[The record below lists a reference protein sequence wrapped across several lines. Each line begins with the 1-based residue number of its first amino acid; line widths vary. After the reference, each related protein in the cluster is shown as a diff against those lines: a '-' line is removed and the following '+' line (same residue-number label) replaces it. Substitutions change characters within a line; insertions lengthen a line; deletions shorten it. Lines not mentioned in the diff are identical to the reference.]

1 MKNVRDY
8 NVGKSDYAKHKIQ
21 PWDIW
26 KEYNLNPWDADIVKR
41 VLRTKEN
48 EQRSLDY
55 EKIIHVCMER
65 IRQLAEEAEA
75 EAKAAPEPKCKPK
88 IDSAYKDDDE
98 EDIDGT
104 TVFCLSESYKPGY
117 STNGGVFSV
126 YAVFQS
132 LGNWYAY
139 VGYNKRFKG
148 HLYLALT
155 GARFALMRIED
166 FPFPIVPMRV
176 RLDGIEHSTSVKI
189 GAPGICYEKYDYLI
203 NGGKL
208 YRYMGAYENERLFR
222 YARFEGNS
230 NIDFIALPIKLR
242 NLAMQVVCG
251 K

>member
-8 NVGKSDYAKHKIQ
+8 NVGKSDYAKHTIQ

-41 VLRTKEN
+41 VLRTKEG
-48 EQRSLDY
+48 ESRRLDY
-55 EKIIHVCMER
+55 EKIMHICSER
-65 IRQLAEEAEA
+65 IRQIDAEDKTE
-75 EAKAAPEPKCKPK
+75 AAPEPECKPK
-88 IDSAYKDDDE
+88 TYSACEDDDDE

-104 TVFCLSESYKPGY
+104 TVFCLSEAYKPGY
-117 STNGGVFSV
+117 FTYGGVFSV
-126 YAVFQS
+126 YAIFQS

-155 GARFALMRIED
+155 GARFALMRLED
-166 FPFPIVPMRV
+166 FQLPVVPLCV
-176 RLDGIEHSTSVKI
+176 RLDGIEHSASVKI

-208 YRYMGAYENERLFR
+208 YRYMGAYENGRLFR

-230 NIDFIALPIKLR
+230 NIDFIVLPIMLR
-242 NLAMQVVCG
+242 NHAMQVLCG